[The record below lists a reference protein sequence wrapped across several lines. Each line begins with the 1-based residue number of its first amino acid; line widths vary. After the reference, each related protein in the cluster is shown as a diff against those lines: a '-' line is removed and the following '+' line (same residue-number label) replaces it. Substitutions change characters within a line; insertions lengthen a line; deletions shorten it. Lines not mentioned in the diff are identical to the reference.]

1 MILLHSPC
9 FLHALGTP
17 FGWSSK
23 LPTDALQGTR
33 DEHSSSV
40 PGITAFL
47 LYGAL
52 VSLLLVGQ
60 DFAAL
65 RTAASQNLT
74 AVGSGHSLTEA
85 MDLLTLTLLGLIGTE
100 HSDTSS
106 LKWTGIFHPALLDTA
121 SSDARAV
128 DIISHRKTTQAIL
141 YTNEYPLSTKTSYFF
156 CIFVV
161 LGIFWER

>member
-1 MILLHSPC
+1 MFFNI
-9 FLHALGTP
+9 AV
-17 FGWSSK
+17 
-23 LPTDALQGTR
+23 DALQGTR

-74 AVGSGHSLTEA
+74 AVGSSHSLTETV
-85 MDLLTLTLLGLIGTE
+85 DLGSVTAAGLIGTL
-100 HSDTSS
+100 HSDTPPV
-106 LKWTGIFHPALLDTA
+106 K
-121 SSDARAV
+121 
-128 DIISHRKTTQAIL
+128 SHR
-141 YTNEYPLSTKTSYFF
+141 STAFSAAA
-156 CIFVV
+156 
-161 LGIFWER
+161 EHSN

>member
-1 MILLHSPC
+1 MRFH
-9 FLHALGTP
+9 FAA
-17 FGWSSK
+17 
-23 LPTDALQGTR
+23 DALQGTR

-121 SSDARAV
+121 SFDARAV
-128 DIISHRKTTQAIL
+128 DIICRQQNGASDIIHKRVYSVKKNFMFLSH
-141 YTNEYPLSTKTSYFF
+141 YF

-161 LGIFWER
+161 LGIFWE

>member
-1 MILLHSPC
+1 MV
-9 FLHALGTP
+9 FDFAA
-17 FGWSSK
+17 
-23 LPTDALQGTR
+23 DALQGTR

-106 LKWTGIFHPALLDTA
+106 LKWTGNLSSRSTRHGVFRRSRSGHNMPSQNGA
-121 SSDARAV
+121 S
-128 DIISHRKTTQAIL
+128 DIIHKRVPSVNKNFTFLLHFCCFVYILGAI
-141 YTNEYPLSTKTSYFF
+141 
-156 CIFVV
+156 
-161 LGIFWER
+161 